1 MWFDIFKV
9 EITEEEIQALM
20 KKYNL
25 NREEAVRKLL
35 RKKGKKTRSP
45 IGDWSKYV
53 RKEAGVI
60 TSTSANTSDLFN
72 VIYSKKKKEDE
83 EDGKEDKKKTS
94 NKKK

>member
-1 MWFDIFKV
+1 MWFDILKV

-25 NREEAVRKLL
+25 NREEAVRKLI
-35 RKKGKKTRSP
+35 RKKGKKTRTA
-45 IGDWSKYV
+45 IGDWAKYV
-53 RKEAGVI
+53 RKQAGVI

-72 VIYSKKKKEDE
+72 VRYSKKKEDE
-83 EDGKEDKKKTS
+83 EDGQEDEKKTN